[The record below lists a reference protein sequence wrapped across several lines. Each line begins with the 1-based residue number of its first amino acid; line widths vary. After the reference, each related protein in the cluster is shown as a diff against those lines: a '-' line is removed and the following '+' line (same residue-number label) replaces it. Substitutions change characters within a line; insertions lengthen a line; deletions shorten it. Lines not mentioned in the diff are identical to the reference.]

1 MLKKFIILLIF
12 IPLLSQNSFL
22 KRDFSYRRILAPR
35 ASFYLATSDGR
46 PISLEYGQFPD
57 KELYLRFLNPQ
68 EIKEAAINFAARI
81 GSADDFLKILLT
93 LGALRQYQAREI
105 TLILE
110 DWTPF
115 SEEDYLLISIFRIFA
130 DKVCLA
136 YTQTKETYF
145 LPIKP
150 ITLQEKV
157 TGPIHIDYVTY
168 LTPRFKP
175 TVEEAV
181 SRLQDA
187 ESAFIKVSQDFSGHW
202 EVSLPFNL
210 VGKNVVIIHSTEN
223 SENILSLILTSA
235 LMRLKGVKTVSLI
248 NTYQGYSRQDKEF
261 KEGECISSYILL
273 KVLNSLLD
281 HNFTVNVH
289 YGKKSGLIDLSPEV
303 WITDDEANRQ
313 TLNVLTPQAVY
324 NLNGF
329 VQLAEGLL
337 GIIKKEQGITDLRSL
352 PLLLISPDDGS
363 FFYVKEAVSVLR
375 DRYGIEAI
383 SGYLNKERLG
393 SSEVVIT
400 GEILENDGRPLTFPY
415 SLKDYYIFIL
425 DDETSTG
432 STIKSAVYHLV
443 EKLGI
448 DYNKIYAGVVHGKF
462 SLGTE
467 EFYKLKDKEMLPQV
481 LVTLDTLEVPEGI
494 KTISSSALIAYCIK
508 RILGLTE
515 PIRSP

>member
-1 MLKKFIILLIF
+1 MLKKLIILLIF

-68 EIKEAAINFAARI
+68 EIKEAAINFAARLD
-81 GSADDFLKILLT
+81 SADDFLKILLT

-130 DKVCLA
+130 DKVCLS

-150 ITLQEKV
+150 ITPQEKV

-168 LTPRFKP
+168 LAPRFKQ
-175 TVEEAV
+175 TAEEAV

-187 ESAFIKVSQDFSGHW
+187 ESAFIKVSQNFSGQW
-202 EVSLPFNL
+202 GVSLPFSL
-210 VGKNVVIIHSTEN
+210 MGKNVVIIHSTEN

-273 KVLNSLLD
+273 KLLNSLLD

-289 YGKKSGLIDLSPEV
+289 YGKKSGLIELSPEV
-303 WITDDEANRQ
+303 WITDEEANRQ
-313 TLNVLTPQAVY
+313 TLNVLIPQAVY

-329 VQLAEGLL
+329 VQLAEGLMEDIEK
-337 GIIKKEQGITDLRSL
+337 GTGDFRKH
-352 PLLLISPDDGS
+352 PLLILSPDDGG
-363 FFYVKEAVSVLR
+363 YLYAKEAEEVLR
-375 DRYGIEAI
+375 GRYGIEAI

-400 GEILENDGRPLTFPY
+400 GEILENDERPLTFPY

-467 EFYKLKDKEMLPQV
+467 DFYKLKDKEMLPQV
-481 LVTLDTLEVPEGI
+481 LVTLDTLEVPGGI